1 MSGCWDIDILRMNA
15 EEYLVGEMRDE
26 EMDAMMEDLFAYG
39 RGDTQDQAG
48 PVMALSMWTAGDWGE
63 DAYRDAVSRFKKK
76 WFKRTPKNRVEF
88 YQGKLQ
94 ECCDRLKRE
103 FGGL

>member
-1 MSGCWDIDILRMNA
+1 MVLGEEGRHGVARVVPHVREEGPMSGCWDIDILRMNA

-39 RGDTQDQAG
+39 RGD
-48 PVMALSMWTAGDWGE
+48 
-63 DAYRDAVSRFKKK
+63 
-76 WFKRTPKNRVEF
+76 
-88 YQGKLQ
+88 
-94 ECCDRLKRE
+94 RLKRE